1 MFWSKKK
8 TKKDIKDPIT
18 TFGKII
24 REGKKPEIKIET
36 KKGILDRIFRS
47 GYDSGFVY
55 YDE

>member
-18 TFGKII
+18 TYGKMI